1 MEELIKEFDI
11 KIPIETPKANEPAPP
26 GIGLTV
32 WEAAFNGDY
41 DTLERLVD
49 EWNGNKVV
57 LNWQYKDYH
66 YKNNYGMKGTTPLMA
81 ACIGNHIK
89 CIILLVNSSGV
100 NVNIMNKSGTA
111 LFLATE
117 HGNAEAVEV
126 LLKVKEIDIQEG
138 NDAFGKPLE
147 IAQNKYKI
155 YITTKEIYPPDSE
168 IYKYKEAQVQKYSRI
183 IKLLEK
189 AIKTKEESYD
199 IFSPRAEAPV
209 PLKRR
214 PSNVFSPETLSE
226 KLPTITIS
234 IAGHGRE
241 YPSTI
246 LKKVNNKGEKLD
258 VRVFSAASEL
268 NVCGFTFNSVFEKNM
283 DDAVVGAFKRN
294 NEMSSYDIIKEA
306 IQPLSEVYRENA
318 AIDLPIHSGKFS
330 KEYVEGK
337 FNADNTWHTYVPLWN
352 KQYNFAD
359 KTRENW
365 IHILNRKNI
374 EGHVFDEDP
383 NKLINLI
390 DSEDASNLYNQQLEA
405 CKTYQPKKFFPLY
418 DDDETVFLNE
428 IIDLLS
434 SYGFKVINIIDHSCR
449 VVDTNRYS
457 EEEIKKFHDDEKAQ
471 PINRAHGGN
480 TIKRKRKS
488 KKNKR
493 KRKSKKNKK

>member
-41 DTLERLVD
+41 YTLERLVD

-66 YKNNYGMKGTTPLMA
+66 YENNYAMRLTTPLMA

-100 NVNIMNKSGTA
+100 NVNIMNIRGTS
-111 LFLATE
+111 LFLATD
-117 HGNAEAVEV
+117 HGNVEAVEV

-147 IAQNKYKI
+147 IAQSKYKR

-168 IYKYKEAQVQKYSRI
+168 IYKYTEAQVQNYSRI

-214 PSNVFSPETLSE
+214 PSNVLSPETPPE

-246 LKKVNNKGEKLD
+246 LKKVNNKGEELD

-268 NVCGFTFNSVFEKNM
+268 NVCGFGFNSVFKKNM
-283 DDAVVGAFKRN
+283 DDALVGAFKRN

-352 KQYNFAD
+352 KEYNFTD
-359 KTRENW
+359 KTLENW

-374 EGHVFDEDP
+374 EGQVFDEDP

-434 SYGFKVINIIDHSCR
+434 SYGFKVINIIDHTCR
-449 VVDTNRYS
+449 SVETNSYS
-457 EEEIKKFHDDEKAQ
+457 EEKIKELNDREKSQ